1 MARTR
6 ISKHISTKLDKIAEL
21 ARKYRDTALS
31 PLSHHIDI
39 TLLEEAFRRTR
50 KDGARGID
58 GKTMAEYGEDLERNL
73 QDLLSRAKSG
83 VYRAPAVRRVY
94 IPK

>member
-1 MARTR
+1 MKLGKSYPSDPVEGRASRGRELEGRPMARTR

-39 TLLEEAFRRTR
+39 T
-50 KDGARGID
+50 
-58 GKTMAEYGEDLERNL
+58 
-73 QDLLSRAKSG
+73 
-83 VYRAPAVRRVY
+83 
-94 IPK
+94 